1 MGNNARRR
9 NEGLLGW
16 LRAAA
21 IAAATYG
28 GLVGLQ
34 FSPRGAPRCSRPLA
48 GVAALGSA
56 DLGVIVA
63 VVSLALP
70 IAAANPVF
78 GIVFLVLGL
87 VGVRYLGADGGRAF
101 LIVAASVAGA
111 FFGPAWAA
119 VAVAGYLH
127 GRRVERR
134 MAAAV
139 ACLVVEIVGRGARLG
154 GASGAATIGS
164 GARPILD
171 LAKAPESLFSAEWIA
186 KSFGAI
192 DAKMVDGV
200 IAGATGIRYP
210 LAFVVQ
216 PAIWAVG
223 AAVTAMLVREA
234 RRRKSRPL
242 LYGAVAAGTLV
253 TAAGVARA
261 RLGRRARARLGAPSR
276 WRPSSSLVAGARVRS
291 AVRAR
296 VPDHPSGPRTQ
307 RVANPSS
314 MAAEDADV
322 DELLRLVATCEEKLA
337 TQHTTEQGGH
347 DHRHEVVLEDDRGRR
362 QHRHGEGHPATPRP
376 AAAR

>member
-9 NEGLLGW
+9 NEGLLLW

-34 FSPRGAPRCSRPLA
+34 FSPPWGAALLASLA

-111 FFGPAWAA
+111 FFGPVWAA
-119 VAVAGYLH
+119 VAVAGYLMST
-127 GRRVERR
+127 GSAA

-139 ACLVVEIVGRGARLG
+139 ACLVVEIAGVALGSAVRL
-154 GASGAATIGS
+154 SAATIGS

-171 LAKAPESLFSAEWIA
+171 LAKAPESLFSVEWIA

-200 IAGATGIRYP
+200 IASATGIRYP
-210 LAFVVQ
+210 LAFVLQ
-216 PAIWAVG
+216 PAIWAGG

-234 RRRKSRPL
+234 RRRKSQPL

-261 RLGRRARARLGAPSR
+261 RLGRRAQARLGRRLAGDCELARR
-276 WRPSSSLVAGARVRS
+276 WRSGSLCCSSSCSRSSLRPPKRWSRVRAPWPPRMPTS
-291 AVRAR
+291 TSCCDSLPRAR
-296 VPDHPSGPRTQ
+296 RSSRRITPPR
-307 RVANPSS
+307 RWS
-314 MAAEDADV
+314 
-322 DELLRLVATCEEKLA
+322 
-337 TQHTTEQGGH
+337 
-347 DHRHEVVLEDDRGRR
+347 
-362 QHRHGEGHPATPRP
+362 
-376 AAAR
+376 